1 MVPKISIP
9 TSGSRRCLHDTWQS
23 LAVFTLAT
31 TAWVVVILFVISQ
44 SCSRKDRDD
53 LMCDP
58 GGKITEVAKDY
69 NPFWDTG
76 SFFYVNMAVFDN
88 LTYTQAK
95 IIDSCWDLGIGRGG
109 QALVGIVPY
118 TVIRQS
124 IKLTMEKT
132 ALPISTATSV
142 CSQQQ
147 IQAMSV
153 WELSRAVV
161 DRKDITGSTGSRHSK
176 VRILAC
182 IFLCIYVLSFATI
195 SSIMTGYFTAVSG
208 FYGSLESGE
217 PLVRASEYGRA
228 DLLFWDAR
236 RLNASLRGQIPVGE
250 PMVAYTY
257 SYKTE
262 GDFRTRPLVTVL
274 RECAHIYLHFQVDT
288 ES

>member
-44 SCSRKDRDD
+44 SWSREDRDD

-58 GGKITEVAKDY
+58 GGEIAEVAKDY

-76 SFFYVNMAVFDN
+76 SYFYVNMAVFDN

-109 QALVGIVPY
+109 QALVGIVAY

-161 DRKDITGSTGSRHSK
+161 DRKSTKSSTESRYSK

-217 PLVRASEYGRA
+217 PLVRASEFGRA
-228 DLLFWDAR
+228 DMLFWDAQ
-236 RLNASLRGQIPVGE
+236 RLNASTGGQTSVDGPV
-250 PMVAYTY
+250 VAYRFLYT
-257 SYKTE
+257 TE
-262 GDFRTRPLVTVL
+262 GDLRGDPLLPVL
-274 RECAHIYLHFQVDT
+274 HECAHIYLHL
-288 ES
+288 